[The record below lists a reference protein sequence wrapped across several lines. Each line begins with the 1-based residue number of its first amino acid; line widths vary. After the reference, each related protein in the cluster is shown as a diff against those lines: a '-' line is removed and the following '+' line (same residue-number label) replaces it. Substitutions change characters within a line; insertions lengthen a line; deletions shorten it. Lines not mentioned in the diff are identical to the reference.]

1 MCDLML
7 QHVQGLHAHVAG
19 GERKEFITP
28 ILVRVPQLKNTRE
41 LICYDYP
48 ENMLLQPNISN
59 LFSFSHN
66 LKETAH
72 LNS

>member
-1 MCDLML
+1 MTLCCNTFKGFTRTSQVVSEKNSL
-7 QHVQGLHAHVAG
+7 
-19 GERKEFITP
+19 P
-28 ILVRVPQLKNTRE
+28 ILVLVPLKDTRE